1 MSELATVS
9 AEIAP
14 YLALAASSLGTSVLT
29 AAQQRITDRA
39 VDAGEGFFQRL
50 LGHGADRIGGG
61 TEPVLDAD
69 RAATLD
75 GRLARLD
82 DTERQALAEALAAWL
97 AGPVTARDAAGFL
110 SHLAPRLSG
119 TTINSPTTYGDHSA
133 AIGVVH
139 GTVHLGGGT
148 DTGAAS

>member
-14 YLALAASSLGTSVLT
+14 YLAMAASSLGTSVLT
-29 AAQQRITDRA
+29 AAQQRITERT
-39 VDAGEGFFQRL
+39 VDAGEGFFRRL
-50 LGHGADRIGGG
+50 LGRDGDRLGGG
-61 TEPVLDAD
+61 AAPVLDVG
-69 RAATLD
+69 RATSLD
-75 GRLARLD
+75 ARLARLD
-82 DTERQALAEALAAWL
+82 DTERRALAEAMADWL

-110 SHLAPRLSG
+110 SHMAPHLSG

-133 AIGVVH
+133 AIGVVN

-148 DTGAAS
+148 DTGRAS

>member
-14 YLALAASSLGTSVLT
+14 YLAMAASSLGTSVLT
-29 AAQQRITDRA
+29 EAQQRITDRA
-39 VDAGEGFFQRL
+39 VDAGEGFFRRL
-50 LGHGADRIGGG
+50 LGRGGDRLGGG
-61 TEPVLDAD
+61 AEPVLDVD

-75 GRLARLD
+75 GSLARLD
-82 DTERQALAEALAAWL
+82 DAERQALAKALTAWL

-110 SHLAPRLSG
+110 SHMAPHLSG

-133 AIGVVH
+133 AIGVVN
-139 GTVHLGGGT
+139 GTVHLGGGS